1 MTSYILRHTEI
12 VHLPN
17 AQSVAPPALHPGG
30 AIQGKEGI
38 KFCHLAT
45 LSKETPETEDDY
57 LKLIKEKSAISI
69 ERSERK
75 GEWLTK
81 ECRDVSETV
90 NIIWDLS
97 HL

>member
-1 MTSYILRHTEI
+1 MAPLSYAAKFDPFLTLI
-12 VHLPN
+12 
-17 AQSVAPPALHPGG
+17 APPPSNPS
-30 AIQGKEGI
+30 AIQGKEEI

-45 LSKETPETEDDY
+45 LSKETPETEEDY

-90 NIIWDLS
+90 NIIWDWS